1 MEDQSQLAQDIMF
14 ESVLK
19 AGSMYYLPNNQFGLI
34 AFSEV
39 PRISLLDKRGDFL
52 KPPCI
57 TQRSL
62 EHAFVLFWL
71 LDGRLQ
77 KYVSYHLQPDI
88 FAFRDL
94 CSIQVGAHL
103 YSLISLLHIYIYTT
117 NNSSTHTS
125 TYMIVLRISF
135 FSMKVWVS
143 KIVL

>member
-57 TQRSL
+57 T
-62 EHAFVLFWL
+62 
-71 LDGRLQ
+71 
-77 KYVSYHLQPDI
+77 
-88 FAFRDL
+88 
-94 CSIQVGAHL
+94 
-103 YSLISLLHIYIYTT
+103 
-117 NNSSTHTS
+117 
-125 TYMIVLRISF
+125 
-135 FSMKVWVS
+135 
-143 KIVL
+143 